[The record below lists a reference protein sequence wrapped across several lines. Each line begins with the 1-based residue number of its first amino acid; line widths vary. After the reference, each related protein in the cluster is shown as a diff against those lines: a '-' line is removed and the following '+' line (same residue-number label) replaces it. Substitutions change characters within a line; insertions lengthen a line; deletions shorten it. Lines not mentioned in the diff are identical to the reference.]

1 VRAPGRLGEGP
12 GALGCRSGRSSPN
25 PRWDGQRYSKCSLLT
40 VMLRLQVQNCLL
52 ARLWLIL
59 TDPMALAI
67 QQSLGSNVER
77 VKHQSARNGT
87 PLAATGTVSPPVPVG
102 CLE

>member
-1 VRAPGRLGEGP
+1 EPLDGWVEGP
-12 GALGCRSGRSSPN
+12 GALGCRSGSCPQSPL
-25 PRWDGQRYSKCSLLT
+25 RLAQRYSKCSRLT
-40 VMLRLQVQNCLL
+40 VLVRPQVQNYSLTKLRLTL
-52 ARLWLIL
+52 A
-59 TDPMALAI
+59 DPMALAI

-102 CLE
+102 WLE